1 MELDVSEYWQETLPS
16 HTHTDTYVLLRQ
28 QHGENRVFREVVSM
42 RTWEVDLKGG
52 DRGGKKKGEAITKS
66 PQKR

>member
-1 MELDVSEYWQETLPS
+1 MSEYWQETLPS

-28 QHGENRVFREVVSM
+28 QHGEKQGLSQVVSM
-42 RTWEVDLKGG
+42 RTWEVD
-52 DRGGKKKGEAITKS
+52 GKEVTEEEKKRRAITKS